1 MSLQDFI
8 KENKPLIEKSLIEFF
23 DQKNASNWDKLT
35 KKVLQD
41 LCDFTLQ
48 GKMLRGNFVLLAHN
62 MYEGKNKNAALRIAA
77 ALEINQ
83 SGLLIHDDIMDN
95 DRTRRG
101 QETIF
106 VKYEKIGLERKAI
119 NKNQYGLSMGILF
132 GDAAFFLSYNL
143 ISQLDIDPKVLQK
156 IIHEYSLKMLVVAHG
171 QLLDFDY
178 GQTENNQTEDE
189 ILNMY
194 LRKTS
199 SYSFVLPF
207 ILGALL
213 AGAQHEELDILKD
226 LGKSLGIIF
235 QIKDD
240 EIGLFGDEKKTG
252 KPVGS
257 DVRENKK
264 TFARFV
270 LYSKANPEEKIFLD
284 KVFGNSSIKKED
296 VEKIITLAKRNNV
309 NEVINN
315 KIQQYV
321 SSAEESVNKLT
332 VSEDYKKI
340 LHELIQYLLHRDK

>member
-62 MYEGKNKNAALRIAA
+62 MYEGKNKNAALKIAA

-171 QLLDFDY
+171 QLLDDFWIS
-178 GQTENNQTEDE
+178 E
-189 ILNMY
+189 
-194 LRKTS
+194 RCK
-199 SYSFVLPF
+199 
-207 ILGALL
+207 
-213 AGAQHEELDILKD
+213 
-226 LGKSLGIIF
+226 
-235 QIKDD
+235 
-240 EIGLFGDEKKTG
+240 
-252 KPVGS
+252 
-257 DVRENKK
+257 
-264 TFARFV
+264 
-270 LYSKANPEEKIFLD
+270 
-284 KVFGNSSIKKED
+284 
-296 VEKIITLAKRNNV
+296 
-309 NEVINN
+309 
-315 KIQQYV
+315 
-321 SSAEESVNKLT
+321 NKLN
-332 VSEDYKKI
+332 ECK
-340 LHELIQYLLHRDK
+340 L